1 MRCVST
7 ARLCLTA
14 ASILLLVTLAGP
26 TLAGDD
32 APLWLR
38 HPALS
43 PDGQTVAF
51 DFQGNVYTVPAAG
64 GLATPVTLHPDH
76 DRQPIWSPDGKWLA
90 FASDRHGNWDV
101 FVVPA
106 AGGQVRRLTF
116 HSGPD
121 TPCSFTPDGKNV
133 LFSATR
139 LDAAKMAEF
148 PHYRALPELYQV
160 PVGGGRPEQLLTIPA
175 LEATFDPR
183 GERLLYIENTSLEDL
198 ARKHNISSFARDVWM
213 WDRKSDTYTRLTTF
227 PGGEFTPVWDADGQ
241 GFHYLSERSGDFNVW
256 HLNLAEGAQPTQVTS
271 HDKHPVRSLSASGK
285 GDLCYSFDGEIYLR
299 RAGQKKSE
307 RLPVMI
313 RVEDPSGSVQ
323 HIPLSR
329 GITEFDLSPTGKE
342 IAFINRGEIFV
353 TAVDHDLTKR
363 VTSTPEQE
371 RSVSFSP
378 DGRSL
383 LYAAERNGSWNLY
396 RTDLVRDEEPYFF
409 GATLL
414 KETPLLE
421 TGKETFQP
429 AWSPDGKEVAYL
441 EDRTELKVLN
451 LDSGDTRTILPGD
464 RNYSYADGDQWYR
477 WSPDGQWF
485 LVTFLSADRWSEE
498 VGLVAADGKGEVQNL
513 TLSGYGDNAPHWAM
527 DGKMM
532 IWHTNKNGLR
542 AHGGWRTTGDIYGMF
557 FTQDAFDEYHMTEAE
572 LALAK
577 ALKDDK
583 KDGDKKDKEG
593 EDADKD
599 DKDKDSKDEDGDKK
613 DERRYPDGFK
623 PRKLPEPLEIDL
635 KDIQD
640 RTTRM
645 TIHSAMLSDA
655 VLSEDGETLY
665 YLASFEKGNDLW
677 KYEHR
682 KGEVKLLAKL
692 GARRVGGMIMGPKEK
707 SIFLLADGRLQKV
720 DVGKGQAKPVSF
732 SAAMELDAAAERD
745 YMFEHVWR
753 QTLEKFY
760 VQDMHRV
767 DWKFYKK
774 AYARFLPW
782 INNNY
787 DFADLLSEMLGELNA
802 SHTGARHNARHE
814 HADRT
819 GLLGAFFDP
828 AHDGDGLRILE
839 IIDKG
844 PLVKA
849 KAGLKAGMI
858 IEKIDGVPID
868 KDMNWYPLLNH
879 RVGKAVLLDI
889 TDPDAKGDAKH
900 RQVTV
905 KPISQREQ
913 LDLLYDRWVEGRRA
927 ETERLSGGR
936 LGYAHVRSMNSRS
949 FRDAFADILGRYSD
963 KEGLVVDTR
972 FNSGGNLTEFLVD
985 FLRGV
990 PYSRN
995 VPRGQIIGREP
1006 SMSWSRPSIV
1016 VQNEGNYSDA
1026 HYFPW
1031 AYRELGIGKLVGTQ
1045 VPGTA
1050 TAVWWET
1057 LQDSSVY
1064 FGIPQ
1069 VGVMDNRGH
1078 LLENQNLDPD
1088 FWVDNEPRQAS
1099 AGRDQQLE
1107 KAVEVLLQEIDNQ

>member
-1 MRCVST
+1 MRPSPCV
-7 ARLCLTA
+7 RFPLWLVA
-14 ASILLLVTLAGP
+14 ALTLASASVA
-26 TLAGDD
+26 LADDD

-51 DFQGNVYTVPAAG
+51 DFQGNLYTVPAAG

-76 DRQPIWSPDGKWLA
+76 DRQPVWSPDGKWLA
-90 FASDRHGNWDV
+90 FASDRHGNWDI
-101 FVVPA
+101 FLVPA
-106 AGGQVRRLTF
+106 RGGQVKRLTH

-121 TPCSFTPDGKNV
+121 TPCSFTPDGKHV
-133 LFSATR
+133 LFTATR
-139 LDAAKMAEF
+139 LDAAKHAEF

-160 PVGGGRPEQLLTIPA
+160 PVDGGRPEQVLTIPA
-175 LEATFDPR
+175 LEANFDPK

-198 ARKHNISSFARDVWM
+198 ARKHNISAFARDVWL
-213 WDRKSDTYTRLTTF
+213 WEKKENTFTRLTTF

-256 HLNLAEGAQPTQVTS
+256 HLPLIEGAEPRQITR
-271 HDKHPVRSLSASGK
+271 HKKHPVRSLSQSRDGT
-285 GDLCYSFDGEIYLR
+285 LCYSFDGEIYLLDR
-299 RAGQKKSE
+299 GAKSGK

-313 RVEDPSGSVQ
+313 RAEDPNGSIE
-323 HIPLSR
+323 HIKLSR

-363 VTSTPEQE
+363 ITSTPEQE

-383 LYAAERNGSWNLY
+383 VYAGERGQSWNLY

-414 KETPLLE
+414 EETTLLDSK
-421 TGKETFQP
+421 KETFQP

-441 EDRTELKVLN
+441 EERTELKVLN
-451 LDSGDTRTILPGD
+451 LESGDTRTILPRD
-464 RNYSYADGDQWYR
+464 RNYSYADGDQWYE

-485 LVTFLSADRWSEE
+485 LVNFLSKDRWSGE
-498 VGLVAADGKGEVQNL
+498 VGLVGADGKGEVKNL
-513 TLSGYGDNAPHWAM
+513 TLSGYEDGGMGWAM
-527 DGKMM
+527 NGKMM
-532 IWHTNKNGLR
+532 LWYTDKNGLR
-542 AHGGWRTTGDIYGMF
+542 EHGGWRTTGDIYGMF
-557 FTQDAFDEYHMTEAE
+557 FTQEAYDEYHMTEAE

-577 ALKDDK
+577 ALKDDDK
-583 KDGDKKDKEG
+583 DKKEDKGKEKDGDKKDG
-593 EDADKD
+593 ADKE
-599 DKDKDSKDEDGDKK
+599 DKEKK
-613 DERRYPDGFK
+613 DQRKYPDGFK
-623 PRKLPEPLEIDL
+623 PRKMPEKPLEIDL
-635 KDIQD
+635 DEIQD

-645 TIHSAMLSDA
+645 TIHSSSLGAAELT
-655 VLSEDGETLY
+655 EDGETLY
-665 YLASFEKGNDLW
+665 YLARFEKGMDIW

-682 KGEVKLLAKL
+682 KGDVKLLAKL
-692 GARRVGGMIMGPKEK
+692 GAERVAGFELSPDEK
-707 SIFLLADGRLQKV
+707 SLFLLADGRLQKV
-720 DVGKGQAKPVSF
+720 DVGKGSPKPISF
-732 SAAMELDAAAERD
+732 SATMELDRIQERA

-753 QTLEKFY
+753 QTLKKFY
-760 VQDMHRV
+760 VQDMHGV
-767 DWKFYKK
+767 DWKYYKK

-782 INNNY
+782 INNNH

-814 HADRT
+814 NADAT
-819 GLLGAFFDP
+819 AALGAFFDP
-828 AHDGDGLRILE
+828 DHEGDGLKILE

-858 IEKIDGVPID
+858 IDKIDGAPI
-868 KDMNWYPLLNH
+868 KKGENWYPLLNH
-879 RVGKAVLLDI
+879 KAGKTVLLSI
-889 TDPDAKGDAKH
+889 TDPNPDKDKGEGKN
-900 RQVTV
+900 REVTV
-905 KPISQREQ
+905 KPISTRAQ
-913 LDLLYDRWVEGRRA
+913 LNLLYERWIESRRA

-972 FNSGGNLTEFLVD
+972 FNSGGNLTEALVD
-985 FLRGV
+985 FLSGV
-990 PYSRN
+990 PYARN
-995 VPRGQIIGREP
+995 NPRGQIIGREP

-1057 LQDSSVY
+1057 LQDRSVY
-1064 FGIPQ
+1064 FGIPM
-1069 VGVMDNRGH
+1069 VGVMDNRDQ
-1078 LLENQNLDPD
+1078 LLENQNLEPD
-1088 FWVDNEPRQAS
+1088 YHVDNEPRAAS
-1099 AGRDQQLE
+1099 QGRDQQLE
-1107 KAVEVLLQEIDNQ
+1107 KAVEVLLEQIDE

>member
-1 MRCVST
+1 MRRLFSARPGLWLAVALVLTSAT
-7 ARLCLTA
+7 AVLA
-14 ASILLLVTLAGP
+14 A
-26 TLAGDD
+26 DD
-32 APLWLR
+32 TPLWLR

-51 DFQGNVYTVPAAG
+51 DFQGNIYSVPAAG
-64 GLATPVTLHPDH
+64 GLATPLTLHPDH

-90 FASDRHGNWDV
+90 FASDRFGNWDI
-101 FVVPA
+101 FLMPA
-106 AGGQVRRLTF
+106 QGGPVRRLTF

-121 TPCSFTPDGKNV
+121 TPCSFTPDGKHV

-139 LDAAKMAEF
+139 LDAVKMAEF

-160 PVGGGRPEQLLTIPA
+160 PVDGGRPQQLLTIPA
-175 LEATFDPR
+175 TEATFDAA

-213 WDRKSDTYTRLTTF
+213 WTRKDNTFERLTTF
-227 PGGEFTPVWDADGQ
+227 PGGEFTPVWDNDGK
-241 GFHYLSERSGDFNVW
+241 GFHYLSESSGDFNVF
-256 HLNLAEGAQPTQVTS
+256 HLSLEEGAEPRQITQ
-271 HDKHPVRSLSASGK
+271 HDKHPVRHLSVSRDGT
-285 GDLCYSFDGEIYLR
+285 LCYSFDGEIYLR
-299 RAGQKKSE
+299 EHGRKQSQ
-307 RLPVMI
+307 RLPVLI
-313 RVEDPSGSVQ
+313 HVEDPASSVKF
-323 HIPLSR
+323 IKLSR

-363 VTSTPEQE
+363 ITNTPEQE

-383 LYAAERNGSWNLY
+383 LYAGERDDSWNLY

-441 EDRTELKVLN
+441 EERTELKVLN
-451 LDSGDTRTILPGD
+451 LDSKDTRTILPGD

-477 WSPDGQWF
+477 WSPDGKWF

-498 VGLVAADGKGEVQNL
+498 VGLVAADGKDEVINL
-513 TLSGYGDNAPHWAM
+513 TRSGYGDNAPGWAM
-527 DGKMM
+527 NGKMM

-542 AHGGWRTTGDIYGMF
+542 DHGGWRTTGDIYGMF
-557 FTQDAFDEYHMTEAE
+557 FTQEAYDEYHMTEAE

-577 ALKDDK
+577 ALKDDEK
-583 KDGDKKDKEG
+583 GKGKEGKDGKDKDKKD
-593 EDADKD
+593 DADKD
-599 DKDKDSKDEDGDKK
+599 DAEGEDDKDARK
-613 DERRYPDGFK
+613 YPDGFK
-623 PRKLPEPLEIDL
+623 PRELPEPLELDL
-635 KDIQD
+635 AEIQD
-640 RTTRM
+640 RTARL

-655 VLSEDGETLY
+655 VLTEDGETLY
-665 YLASFEKGNDLW
+665 YLARFEKGVDLW

-692 GARRVGGMIMGPKEK
+692 GARRVGGMVLDAKEK
-707 SIFLLADGRLQKV
+707 NIFLLADGGLKKI
-720 DVGKGQAKPVSF
+720 DVGKGSPKPVSF
-732 SAAMELDAAAERD
+732 SASMELDAAAERD

-753 QTLEKFY
+753 QTLKKFY
-760 VQDMHRV
+760 VKDMHRV
-767 DWKFYKK
+767 DWKYYKK

-814 HADRT
+814 NADRT

-828 AHDGDGLRILE
+828 DHDGDGLRILE

-858 IEKIDGVPID
+858 IEKIDGVTIA
-868 KDMNWYPLLNH
+868 KEMNWYPLLNH
-879 RVGKAVLLDI
+879 KVDRTVLLDI
-889 TDPDAKGDAKH
+889 TDPEAKGDDKH

-905 KPISQREQ
+905 KPISQREL
-913 LDLLYDRWVEGRRA
+913 LDLLYERWVENRRA

-936 LGYAHVRSMNSRS
+936 LGYAHVRSMNSSS

-972 FNSGGNLTEFLVD
+972 FNSGGNLTEHLVD

-1057 LQDSSVY
+1057 LQDRSVY

-1069 VGVMDNRGH
+1069 VGVMDNRDQ

-1088 FWVDNEPRQAS
+1088 FWVDNEPRLAAQ
-1099 AGRDQQLE
+1099 GRDQQLE
-1107 KAVEVLLQEIDNQ
+1107 KAVEVLLQELDNR